1 MAKQHEKI
9 VISDDVIALIEEKI
23 GYKFK
28 DRNVLI
34 TAFTHAS
41 YANEYNVP
49 SYERL
54 EFLGDS
60 VLNLVVANYLCL
72 KYPDANEGFL
82 TKARAKVVS
91 EKSLADVLKK
101 IGLYK
106 YIRSSSGSIAEEVKK
121 SDAVKCDLFEAI
133 TGAILW
139 DKKDLASAEQYVL
152 SMLTA
157 KLNED
162 FTLENVTDFK
172 SKLLEYCAH
181 AGEDV
186 KFDVQQKSEKPN
198 SGFVAKVYVGGK
210 EMGYG
215 EGASKKKAEQS
226 ASKIAYKALGG
237 M

>member
-1 MAKQHEKI
+1 MAKKHEEI
-9 VISDDVIALIEEKI
+9 VFSDDIIAIIEDKV
-23 GYKFK
+23 GYVFEDK
-28 DRNVLI
+28 DVLL

-41 YANEYNVP
+41 YANEHGVP

-72 KYPDANEGFL
+72 KYPNANEGFL

-91 EKSLADVLKK
+91 EKSLADVVKK

-106 YIRSSSGSIAEEVKK
+106 YIRSSSGSISEEVRK

-139 DKKDLASAEQYVL
+139 DKKDLAAAEHYVL
-152 SMLTA
+152 SMLET

-162 FTLENVTDFK
+162 FTLDSVTDYK
-172 SKLLEYCAH
+172 SKLLEHCAH
-181 AGEDV
+181 TGEDV
-186 KFDVQQKSEKPN
+186 KFDVQQINEKPN
-198 SGFVAKVYVGGK
+198 SGFVAKVYIDGQ
-210 EMGYG
+210 EMGCG
-215 EGASKKKAEQS
+215 EGVSKKKAEQS
-226 ASKIAYKALGG
+226 AAKVAYIILCQG
-237 M
+237 